1 MKKTVLLF
9 VILFSVFL
17 NAEENI
23 QDSLKT
29 KRKVYQLEGITVI
42 ADKPEQSIGNIC
54 LKSYNPT
61 ESILEIDAAEAL
73 EDFSGIDLSIG
84 GKGGSELSIRGFNEE
99 QIKIMIDGRPLSNSY
114 MDAVDLTGI
123 PLTNIKEIQV
133 LKGPI
138 SALYGSNTM
147 GGVVNIIT
155 KSPLRNKQLTLGTQ
169 IRRNNTNKYYANLYQ
184 KFDTFDYSISA
195 SRYHTDGFVLSDDF
209 HPTTFEFGSV
219 RDRNASTIYDFQT
232 KFNLELFDFHKI
244 GLQFGYTNQPLK
256 EIVSDIYEPNFREF
270 TDWKRYQASLSAF
283 FQLTDF
289 LEYNG
294 QIYYDQYNDTY
305 VEYKDAD
312 FSELDYGWPSDLES
326 WTFGTHNFVDWNIN
340 KNLKLTNGLRYEKS
354 AYNRKDNQS
363 YIEWTS
369 NSSQQLNYFLQAEA
383 KQNDFSITISSGFSF
398 FKIGNSNEW
407 KAHFQPSAGIYF
419 KNNNNLKL
427 SLASGIN
434 TTYPS
439 LRQLFS
445 SHTGNEHLH
454 EEKAWKN
461 EFTIEQPFAFY
472 PLSGNI
478 YSSIYY
484 NKITDLIQRIGDINQ
499 NLKEAESYGFESVL
513 KLKFG
518 WEHEISYSYL
528 KYTDKDIARLVGAP
542 EHNFSFKQSYK
553 VWKNCK
559 IIYQAVWKDTRLTEN
574 PNIVLESYWNQSIK
588 LQTKF
593 KRYKLAFGLDNIF
606 DTNYFSKY
614 GYPAPGRNFIIN
626 LEVEI

>member
-1 MKKTVLLF
+1 MKKTVLLIF
-9 VILFSVFL
+9 IMFSVFL
-17 NAEENI
+17 CAEENA

-29 KRKVYQLEGITVI
+29 KRKIYQLEGISVI

-54 LKSYNPT
+54 LKSYNPA
-61 ESILEIDAAEAL
+61 ESVLEVDVAEAL
-73 EDFSGIDLSIG
+73 DDFSGIDLAVS
-84 GKGGSELSIRGFNEE
+84 GKDGSELSIRGFKEE

-114 MDAVDLTGI
+114 MDAVDLTSV

-155 KSPLRNKQLTLGTQ
+155 KSPLSNKQLTIGTQ
-169 IRRNNTNKYYANLYQ
+169 IRRNNTNKLYANFYQ
-184 KFDTFDYSISA
+184 KINAFDYSISA

-209 HPTTFEFGSV
+209 NPTASEFGSV
-219 RDRNASTIYDFQT
+219 RDHSASSIYDFQT
-232 KFNLELFDFHKI
+232 KINYELFDFHKI
-244 GLQFGYTNQPLK
+244 GFHFGYTNQPLK
-256 EIVSDIYEPNFREF
+256 EIIPNIYEPTYREF
-270 TDWKRYQASLSAF
+270 TDWKRYQSSLSAF
-283 FQLTDF
+283 FQLKDN
-289 LEYNG
+289 LEFNG

-312 FSELDYGWPSDLES
+312 FTELDLGWPSNLES
-326 WTFGTHNFVDWNIN
+326 WTFGTHNFIDWDIN
-340 KNLKLTNGLRYEKS
+340 KNLKLTNGFRYEKS
-354 AYNRKDNQS
+354 AYNRRDKLYYLD
-363 YIEWTS
+363 WTS
-369 NSSQQLNYFLQAEA
+369 NSSQQINYFLQTETN
-383 KQNDFSITISSGFSF
+383 KSNFSATVSSGLSF
-398 FKIGNSNEW
+398 FKIGESNEW
-407 KAHFQPSAGIYF
+407 KAHFQPSAGIYY

-434 TTYPS
+434 TTYPT

-445 SHTGNEHLH
+445 SHSGNENLR

-461 EFTIEQPFAFY
+461 EFTIEQPFTFY
-472 PLSGNI
+472 SVGGNI

-484 NKITDLIQRIGDINQ
+484 NKITNLIQRVGDVNQ
-499 NLKEAESYGFESVL
+499 NLKDAESYGFETTF

-528 KYTDKDIARLVGAP
+528 KYTDKDIAGAVGAP
-542 EHNFSFKQSYK
+542 ENSFSIKQSYK
-553 VWKNCK
+553 ILENAK
-559 IIYQAVWKDTRLTEN
+559 IAYQADWKDSRLTEN
-574 PNIVLESYWNQSIK
+574 PQITLEPYWNHSIK

-593 KRYKLAFGLDNIF
+593 KRYKFALGFDNIF
-606 DTNYFSKY
+606 DTIYFSKY
-614 GYPAPGRNFIIN
+614 GYPAPGRNFILN